1 MRQPVRL
8 VFIVIAL
15 LIVGMSVYYSNVL
28 VKQMTEVER
37 NRIEIWAEATKR
49 MISDDTSDNLD
60 YIFKIIEDNK
70 NIPVVLLD
78 EHNNVLQSRNI
89 KEPAQNKTEFYAK
102 FVASLKANRP
112 PMIINIGTEKQ
123 FVYYDDSLLIKQLQY
138 FPFVQLGVIFV
149 FLLVAFFA
157 FASSKK
163 SEQNKV
169 WVGLSK
175 ETAHQLGTP
184 ISSLLAWTDLLRA
197 KYADDKLIAEMS
209 KDVNRLTIIAERFSK
224 IGSTPDLQPAN
235 LNETLLNAIQ
245 YMQKRS
251 SAKVEIRSK
260 FEATEQPVFVALN
273 LPLFEWVIENLC
285 KNAIDAMDGVGNI
298 EISTHSTA
306 KSVMIDIED
315 DGKGMERK
323 MFKQVFKPGFT
334 TKKRGW
340 GLGLSL
346 AKRII
351 EQYHHGKIFVK
362 SSEQNAGTIF
372 RIVLD
377 TSETSKRGDK

>member
-1 MRQPVRL
+1 MRQPIRL
-8 VFIVIAL
+8 LFILIAL
-15 LIVGMSVYYSNVL
+15 LIVGVSVFFSNQL
-28 VKQMTEVER
+28 AKQMTEVER
-37 NRIEIWAEATKR
+37 NRIEIWAEAIKR
-49 MISDDTSDNLD
+49 MISDETNDNMD

-70 NIPVVLLD
+70 NIPVVVVD
-78 EHNNVLQSRNI
+78 EQNNVLHSLNI
-89 KEPAQNKTEFYAK
+89 NEPANNKTEFYGK
-102 FVASLKANRP
+102 LITRLKNKRP
-112 PMIINIGTEKQ
+112 PMIINLDDEKQ
-123 FVYYDDSLLIKQLQY
+123 FVYYDDSQLIKKLYY
-138 FPFVQLGVIFV
+138 FPYVQLGVIIV

-157 FASSKK
+157 FASSTK

-184 ISSLLAWTDLLRA
+184 ISSMLAWTDLLRG
-197 KYADDKLIAEMS
+197 KYPNDTLISEMS
-209 KDVNRLTIIAERFSK
+209 KDVNRLKIIAERFSK
-224 IGSTPDLQPAN
+224 IGSTPDLQSAN
-235 LNETLLNAIQ
+235 LNETLLNTTQ

-251 SAKVEIRSK
+251 SAKVEIRSR
-260 FEATEQPVFVALN
+260 FEGSEQPIFAALN
-273 LPLFEWVIENLC
+273 VPLFEWVIENLC

-298 EISTHSTA
+298 EITARRTA
-306 KSVMIDIED
+306 KNIVIDVED

-362 SSEQNAGTIF
+362 SSEPNIGTTF
-372 RIVLD
+372 RIIL
-377 TSETSKRGDK
+377 KKN